1 MGTAPGL
8 QQASPWAVDQDRYIP
23 QGSRQDPYPTPG
35 DTEGPGRA
43 DHTRV
48 SERDRERDK
57 DKRGE
62 RQTGGD
68 EDNGQEKGTERAAE
82 RRSRRR
88 HRDGAGHGAG
98 AGDKPLT
105 HAPAHPC
112 TLTHSCLPTHAL
124 RDVPMNAH

>member
-48 SERDRERDK
+48 IERDRERDK

-62 RQTGGD
+62 RQGEVKTMDRRKEQRELQREGQGKDTETGQD
-68 EDNGQEKGTERAAE
+68 TGQALET
-82 RRSRRR
+82 SPS
-88 HRDGAGHGAG
+88 HMH
-98 AGDKPLT
+98 LHT
-105 HAPAHPC
+105 HAHSHTPASLHTYSEPC
-112 TLTHSCLPTHAL
+112 P
-124 RDVPMNAH
+124 